1 LHSPDDDLIKSYHT
15 TLLHATI
22 PLISMDTVLEEFV
35 EGLSDPLQQSP
46 SVCLKLPTMP
56 NSDSQGPLSPDF
68 MVLSMLHVMEDTD
81 NELLCQ
87 YYDRPALLQVQQ
99 PFAEILS
106 SPFFSAN
113 NGNTINMGNT
123 TGIMDLLQ
131 RGSGAQSTLSSTFS
145 KGTDAVGAFHNGM
158 ASRFLPT
165 EKDMQ
170 VKDFFL

>member
-1 LHSPDDDLIKSYHT
+1 
-15 TLLHATI
+15 
-22 PLISMDTVLEEFV
+22 MDTVLEEFV

-68 MVLSMLHVMEDTD
+68 MVLSMLHVMDTD

-106 SPFFSAN
+106 SPSFSAN

-123 TGIMDLLQ
+123 TGTMNLLQ
-131 RGSGAQSTLSSTFS
+131 RGSGAQSTHSSTFS

-170 VKDFFL
+170 VKEFFFVNRTSADLS